1 MFEEFKKFIAR
12 GNVMDM
18 AVGIILGAAFT
29 TIVKS
34 MVDDVFMPIAGVFT
48 GEIDFS
54 NKFINL
60 GSGQFDTLKAAQQ
73 AGAPTVNY
81 GLFLNA
87 SLNFLI
93 VAFIVFLIVKAVNRM
108 KDVIDREEKE
118 AAHVKKEEPSAPPA
132 DIQLLTEIRDLL
144 KENHPGHKE

>member
-1 MFEEFKKFIAR
+1 MFQEFQKFIAR

-34 MVDDVFMPIAGVFT
+34 LVDDVFMPIAGVLT
-48 GEIDFS
+48 GGIDFS

-60 GSGQFDTLKAAQQ
+60 GRGEFETLAAAQQ

-93 VAFIVFLIVKAVNRM
+93 VAFVVFLLIKAVNRM

-118 AAHVKKEEPSAPPA
+118 AAHVKKEEPSAPAA

-144 KENHPGHKE
+144 KEGRKAHK